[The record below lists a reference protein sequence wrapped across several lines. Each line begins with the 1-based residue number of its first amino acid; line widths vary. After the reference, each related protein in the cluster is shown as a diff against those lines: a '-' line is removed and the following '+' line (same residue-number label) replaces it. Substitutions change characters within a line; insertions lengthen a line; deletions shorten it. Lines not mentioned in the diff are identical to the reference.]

1 MYIDISEAVKEEL
14 DSRLSEATK
23 NNGDI
28 FRFTETKEGKYGNH
42 GNIIKYI
49 DEEVKTLKDMKAV
62 VKALIG
68 GLNKEVWYETERLK
82 KYR

>member
-14 DSRLSEATK
+14 DSRLSDATK
-23 NNGDI
+23 YNGDI

-42 GNIIKYI
+42 GDINKYI

-68 GLNKEVWYETERLK
+68 GLNREV
-82 KYR
+82 